1 MRVVP
6 VPSRGHLDAG
16 GIRTQPLSGPPCN
29 GLLARSASSA
39 LAPRLLTVRQSGTRK
54 AGSAMP
60 IDPTDLAKS
69 IGTLGNLDPERGL
82 APTLQQIADSAKQLF
97 AADGAGL
104 MLVDADGQLRWA
116 SASGSSS
123 RPKGC

>member
-1 MRVVP
+1 
-6 VPSRGHLDAG
+6 
-16 GIRTQPLSGPPCN
+16 
-29 GLLARSASSA
+29 
-39 LAPRLLTVRQSGTRK
+39 
-54 AGSAMP
+54 MP